1 MCLILAVGYAQCT
14 DTSAASLLEL
24 GGRGGRRRL
33 QPWLGTPLRVLF
45 QEGAC
50 RSPGTCSPSMDP
62 WQWWLQQPK
71 SSTCATCSPWE
82 QLLPRAAGQTSLGSQ
97 CPSLVAV
104 PGSRAGRLPIQ
115 AAATSWLLTTLEA
128 GTQRLSLSSLMSKTT
143 ESRAFLAGALALGTV
158 AASLSSRNTSNF
170 LHISVT
176 MTKTNPWGDLRTR
189 IQRETKWRT
198 SEDTRPPRS
207 RWQSARWR
215 CPWPLLV
222 GSLSSFILSSK
233 RTGSD
238 VSRVLIRIWCENC
251 YLSNW
256 AEAIVRFQSGHR
268 DIHTRTRLKK
278 KMPME
283 LMK

>member
-33 QPWLGTPLRVLF
+33 QPRLGTPLRVLF

-158 AASLSSRNTSNF
+158 AASLSPRNTSNF

-189 IQRETKWRT
+189 IERETKWRT
-198 SEDTRPPRS
+198 SEDTQQVAVCEVTVPLAPPR
-207 RWQSARWR
+207 RQ
-215 CPWPLLV
+215 PFIFHPLLQADRQWCF
-222 GSLSSFILSSK
+222 SC
-233 RTGSD
+233 SD
-238 VSRVLIRIWCENC
+238 SHLVWKLLLIKLGR
-251 YLSNW
+251 
-256 AEAIVRFQSGHR
+256 GHR
-268 DIHTRTRLKK
+268 
-278 KMPME
+278 
-283 LMK
+283 